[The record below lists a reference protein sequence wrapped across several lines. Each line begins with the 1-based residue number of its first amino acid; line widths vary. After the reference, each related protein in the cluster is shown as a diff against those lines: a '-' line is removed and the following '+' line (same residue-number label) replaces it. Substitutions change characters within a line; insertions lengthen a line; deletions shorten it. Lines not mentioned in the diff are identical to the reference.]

1 MPAPGRGARLLD
13 TQAVATRMTSSR
25 LIGRETELAELEA
38 ALNDAAEGRPSLA
51 FVAGESG
58 VGKSR
63 MVAELARRTHEIND
77 PPARV
82 AIGECVELGEE
93 ELPYAPIVSV
103 LRSLA
108 RDHDPVLDE
117 LPPAARAELAALLPE
132 LGGEARADGEATQGQ
147 SRLFEAL
154 LTLLDLLGREQPFAL
169 VLEDIHWADRST
181 RAFLTFLARSLWTEH
196 VLVIATYRSDELH
209 RRHPLRPLL
218 AELERD
224 PRARRIELTRLS
236 RDELAELLT
245 DILGGA
251 ADDEL
256 VERLYA
262 RSEGNPLFTEE
273 LLAARLDGRG
283 GLPSTLRDALMVRI
297 ERLSEPAQEVLR
309 VLSAGRVL
317 AHAVLAEAS
326 GIDGGELRIAVR
338 EAAESNVIVADA
350 RGRYQFRHALLR
362 EVVYDDLLPGEHAEL
377 HLALARALETQ
388 AASSGED
395 ALITAGIA
403 HHYLSAGAQR
413 EALIASVRAAD
424 AAERVHAHGEA
435 GALLERALDLWPRVP
450 DAAEQAGCDR
460 DALLTRAARALI
472 NDGAYGRAE
481 QLLRVA
487 VGDVDEAEEP
497 RRAAD
502 LLELLSRAQW
512 SLGRASQ
519 SRESMDRAV
528 ALLPE
533 DDTSPL
539 RARVLARQAKA
550 AMLQGRFSE
559 ALPASEAAFGAAR
572 HAGAMGPL
580 ADALNAMGHS
590 QILMGQVEDGVA
602 RLREAIEISPPGFE
616 RSSAW
621 SNLADALHLVGRTRE
636 GLAEAERGLAD
647 SAVGGAYGSWLSLAV
662 ADLRWALGDWAGARA
677 MLPPHDKRHI
687 GMTLAYA
694 ETLRAAMA
702 LADGEHDQA
711 RASLERASEV
721 VLGSREPQF
730 LGWYGS
736 LRGELERRCGDLV
749 AARAAIDDGLDA
761 IEFCSEDLPRMALLS
776 ETGAAIE
783 ADAAQRARDLGDDA
797 AEREAISRAESFVM
811 RAEAYAED
819 EARPVEKAR
828 LATAEAHL
836 ARARGEADPDLDAA
850 AAAAWREV
858 ERPYPAAVAELRR
871 AETLVALGERDEAA
885 AQLVEV
891 LAAADALGAPWL
903 RGEAEGLAT
912 RARLPLAAAG
922 GEAPA
927 TAEAGADGED
937 PFGLTPRE
945 RQVLTLVAAGATNR
959 EIGAQLFMAEKTAS
973 VHVSRILA
981 KLDVRS
987 RTEAA
992 AVAHRIGLVG

>member
-1 MPAPGRGARLLD
+1 
-13 TQAVATRMTSSR
+13 MTSSK
-25 LIGRETELAELEA
+25 LIGRTAELAELEA
-38 ALNDAAEGRPSLA
+38 ALRDAADGRPSLA

-63 MVAELARRTHEIND
+63 MVAELARRTGED
-77 PPARV
+77 GARV
-82 AIGECVELGEE
+82 AIGECVELGDE
-93 ELPYAPIVSV
+93 ELPYAPIVGV

-108 RDHDPVLDE
+108 RDHDPVLDA

-147 SRLFEAL
+147 PRLFEAL
-154 LTLLDLLGREQPFAL
+154 LTLLDLLGREQPLAL

-181 RAFLTFLARSLWTEH
+181 RAFLVFLARSLWTER

-224 PRARRIELTRLS
+224 TRARRIELARLT
-236 RDELAELLT
+236 RDELAELLA

-309 VLSAGRVL
+309 VLSAGRRL
-317 AHAVLAEAS
+317 PHAVLADAS
-326 GIDGGELRIAVR
+326 GLGAAELRAVVR
-338 EAAESNVIVADA
+338 EAAESNVIVADE

-362 EVVYDDLLPGEHAEL
+362 EVVHDDLLPGEHAEL
-377 HLALARALETQ
+377 HLALARALERQ
-388 AASSGED
+388 AEETGED

-413 EALIASVRAAD
+413 EALVASVRAAD

-435 GALLERALDLWPRVP
+435 GALLERALDLWPRVA
-450 DAAEQAGCDR
+450 DAEARTGCDR
-460 DALLTRAARALI
+460 DELLRRAARALI
-472 NDGAYGRAE
+472 NDGDYGRAE

-487 VGDVDEAEEP
+487 VGEVDEQRDP

-502 LLELLSRAQW
+502 LLELMSRALW
-512 SLGRASQ
+512 SLGRASE
-519 SRESMDRAV
+519 SREAIARAV

-533 DDTSPL
+533 DDRSPE
-539 RARVLARQAKA
+539 RARILARQAKA
-550 AMLQGRFSE
+550 AILQGRITE
-559 ALPASEAAFGAAR
+559 ALPAAEAAYGAAR
-572 HAGAMGPL
+572 HAHADGPL

-590 QILMGQVEDGVA
+590 QILLGEVEDGTA
-602 RLREAIEISPPGFE
+602 RLREAIAISPHGFE
-616 RSSAW
+616 RTSAW
-621 SNLADALHLVGRTRE
+621 TNLADALHVVGRSQE
-636 GLAEAERGLAD
+636 GLAAADQGLAD
-647 SAVGGAYGSWLSLAV
+647 TAGEGRVSDWLSLTLV
-662 ADLRWALGDWAGARA
+662 EIRWALGEWEAARA
-677 MLPPHDKRHI
+677 ALPPPDRRHI
-687 GMTLAYA
+687 GMKLAFV
-694 ETLRAAMA
+694 ESLRAAIA
-702 LADGEHDQA
+702 LADADHDAA
-711 RASLERASEV
+711 RASLDRIAEV
-721 VLGSREPQF
+721 IQGSREPQF

-736 LRGELERRCGDLV
+736 LRGELERRCGDLS

-761 IEFCSEDLPRMALLS
+761 IEFCSEDLPRLALLS
-776 ETGAAIE
+776 ETGAVIE
-783 ADAAQRARDLGDDA
+783 ADAAQRARDLGDQA
-797 AEREAISRAESFVM
+797 AERAAISRAETFEM
-811 RAEAYAED
+811 RAEACAED
-819 EARPVEKAR
+819 ARPVELAR
-828 LATAEAHL
+828 LASTRAHL
-836 ARARGEADPDLDAA
+836 ARARGTADPALDAA
-850 AAAAWREV
+850 AADAWLAV
-858 ERPYPAAVAELRR
+858 ARPYPAATARLRR
-871 AETLVALGERDEAA
+871 AETLAERGEREEAA
-885 AQLVEV
+885 AQVADV
-891 LAAADALGAPWL
+891 LAVADTLGAPWL
-903 RGEAEGLAT
+903 RGEAEGLAS
-912 RARLPLAAAG
+912 RARLPLPSA
-922 GEAPA
+922 GEAPPA
-927 TAEAGADGED
+927 PETGGED

-945 RQVLTLVAAGATNR
+945 RQVLELLAGGATNR

-992 AVAHRIGLVG
+992 AVAHRFGLVG

>member
-1 MPAPGRGARLLD
+1 MD
-13 TQAVATRMTSSR
+13 TQAMATRMTSSR
-25 LIGRETELAELEA
+25 LIGRATELAELEA
-38 ALNDAAEGRPSLA
+38 ALNDAADGRPSLA

-63 MVAELARRTHEIND
+63 MVAELARRTRD
-77 PPARV
+77 TGARV

-93 ELPYAPIVSV
+93 ELPYAPLVSV

-108 RDHDPVLDE
+108 REHDPVLDE

-132 LGGEARADGEATQGQ
+132 LGGEARAGGEVTQGQ
-147 SRLFEAL
+147 PRLFEAL

-181 RAFLTFLARSLWTEH
+181 RAFLVFLARSLWTER

-224 PRARRIELTRLS
+224 TRARRIELTRLS

-317 AHAVLAEAS
+317 AHGVLAEAS
-326 GIDGGELRIAVR
+326 GIDGGALRSAVR

-362 EVVYDDLLPGEHAEL
+362 EVVHDDLLPGEHAEL

-388 AASSGED
+388 AAISGED

-413 EALIASVRAAD
+413 EALVASVRAAD

-450 DAAEQAGCDR
+450 DAAEEAGCDR
-460 DALLTRAARALI
+460 IALVTRASLALI
-472 NDGAYGRAE
+472 NHGAYTRAE
-481 QLLRVA
+481 ALLKQA
-487 VGDVDEAEEP
+487 VGEVDE
-497 RRAAD
+497 RRDPLAAAS
-502 LLELLSRAQW
+502 LLELLSRAQS
-512 SLGRASQ
+512 SLGRASSARDAIAHAVELLPDGLPSVERARILARKAKVALVQ
-519 SRESMDRAV
+519 SRMSDV
-528 ALLPE
+528 IP
-533 DDTSPL
+533 
-539 RARVLARQAKA
+539 
-550 AMLQGRFSE
+550 
-559 ALPASEAAFGAAR
+559 AAR
-572 HAGAMGPL
+572 EAIAAALEVGADGPR
-580 ADALNAMGHS
+580 ADALNAIGMALVITGH
-590 QILMGQVEDGVA
+590 VEDGQDC
-602 RLREAIEISPPGFE
+602 LREAIAISPQGFE
-616 RSSAW
+616 RTSAW
-621 SNLADALHLVGRTRE
+621 ANLADALHLVGRSRE
-636 GLAEAERGLAD
+636 ALEAAEQG
-647 SAVGGAYGSWLSLAV
+647 V
-662 ADLRWALGDWAGARA
+662 ADTAGPMGASDWLTLTLVEIRWGMGDWATARRD
-677 MLPPHDKRHI
+677 MPPLHKRFL
-687 GMTLAYA
+687 GMTSAYA
-694 ETLRAAMA
+694 QTLRAWIALCDGDHA
-702 LADGEHDQA
+702 LARHALDSIEE
-711 RASLERASEV
+711 LV
-721 VLGSREPQF
+721 MGSRDAQF
-730 LGWYGS
+730 IGWLGS
-736 LRGELERRCGDLV
+736 LRGELMRRCGDLV
-749 AARAAIDDGLDA
+749 AARAAIDDALDA
-761 IEFCSEDLPRMALLS
+761 IEFCSEDLPRISMLS
-776 ETGAAIE
+776 ETGTVIDG
-783 ADAAQRARDLGDDA
+783 DAAQRARDLGDAA
-797 AEREAISRAESFVM
+797 AEREALF
-811 RAEAYAED
+811 RAEAFVARAEACID
-819 EARPVEKAR
+819 DARPVETAR
-828 LATAEAHL
+828 LASARAHL
-836 ARARGEADPDLDAA
+836 ARAQGAPDPALYADAA
-850 AAAAWREV
+850 DAWHV
-858 ERPYPAAVAELRR
+858 AGRPYPVAVAQLRR
-871 AETLVALGERDEAA
+871 AETLVALGERDDAA

-891 LAAADALGAPWL
+891 LAAADQLGAPWL

-927 TAEAGADGED
+927 AAPAEAGGEGED

-945 RQVLTLVAAGATNR
+945 RQVLALVADGATNR

-992 AVAHRIGLVG
+992 AVAHRFGLVG